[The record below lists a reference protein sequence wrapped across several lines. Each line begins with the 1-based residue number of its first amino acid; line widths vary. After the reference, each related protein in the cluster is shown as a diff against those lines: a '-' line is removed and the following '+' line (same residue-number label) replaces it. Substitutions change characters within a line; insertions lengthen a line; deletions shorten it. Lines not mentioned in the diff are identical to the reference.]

1 MAPAPAAAVPPPGLV
16 ALYAALVYDGAG
28 RELVARLKYRD
39 ARAAVGWLAD
49 AMVARLEVV
58 PAAAVITWAP
68 TTRRRARA
76 RGFDQAELLARAV
89 ARRVGRPA
97 RPLLARLD
105 GPAQTGRSRLE
116 RAAPGSFRPRRRHAG
131 PVVLVDDV
139 STTGATL
146 TAAAGPLL
154 AMGAAPIVGLVA
166 ALTPAPSDLTR
177 WGPSAVSGS
186 ERRS

>member
-1 MAPAPAAAVPPPGLV
+1 MVPAPTVADPPPGLV
-16 ALYAALVYDGAG
+16 ALHAALVYDGAG

-58 PAAAVITWAP
+58 PAGLVVTWAP

-105 GPAQTGRSRLE
+105 GPAQTGRSRHE
-116 RAAPGSFRPRRRHAG
+116 RAAPASFRPRGRHTG
-131 PVVLVDDV
+131 PVVVVDDV

-146 TAAAGPLL
+146 TGAAGPLL

-166 ALTPAPSDLTR
+166 ALTPAPSDPPR
-177 WGPSAVSGS
+177 GG
-186 ERRS
+186 